1 MDYLA
6 LVKTIA
12 LSLVTKPEAVE
23 VTSSTE
29 EGVQRLLLHVAD
41 EDTGRVIGRRG
52 ATINAIRQIVRVSS
66 VKGGDSVEVDVA
78 ETGERTPAAE

>member
-41 EDTGRVIGRRG
+41 EDTGRVIGRKG

-66 VKGGDSVEVDVA
+66 AKAGDSVEVDVA
-78 ETGERTPAAE
+78 ENAAE

>member
-29 EGVQRLLLHVAD
+29 EGVQRLLLHVAA
-41 EDTGRVIGRRG
+41 EDTGRVIARKG

-66 VKGGDSVEVDVA
+66 AKAGDSVEVDVA
-78 ETGERTPAAE
+78 ENAAE

>member
-29 EGVQRLLLHVAD
+29 ECVQCLLLHVAD
-41 EDTGRVIGRRG
+41 EDTGRVIGRKG

-66 VKGGDSVEVDVA
+66 AKAGDSVEVDVA
-78 ETGERTPAAE
+78 ENAAE

>member
-29 EGVQRLLLHVAD
+29 EGVQRLLLRGKGGRLAD
-41 EDTGRVIGRRG
+41 AQVLQAQVQRV
-52 ATINAIRQIVRVSS
+52 QIVRVSS
-66 VKGGDSVEVDVA
+66 AKAGDSVEVDVA
-78 ETGERTPAAE
+78 ENAAE